1 MPGIGPLDES
11 VDVEAQR
18 RRINEDEA
26 NNPMRNTNSSAYYR
40 SMEKKG
46 GVRYTPLTADDL
58 ADDAD
63 QEGNNEYRGDDF
75 EKDDELVNSKDDV
88 EISLDKRHVDVS
100 LNNPLQVDSKVE
112 IENKLEMSAIK
123 KRHW

>member
-1 MPGIGPLDES
+1 
-11 VDVEAQR
+11 
-18 RRINEDEA
+18 
-26 NNPMRNTNSSAYYR
+26 MRNTNSSAYYR

-58 ADDAD
+58 ADDAE
-63 QEGNNEYRGDDF
+63 QEDEANEYRGDDF
-75 EKDDELVNSKDDV
+75 EKDDEIVNSKDDV
-88 EISLDKRHVDVS
+88 EISLDRRNVDVS
-100 LNNPLQVDSKVE
+100 LNNPLQVNSKVE